1 MKKKTYLLSAVY
13 LFYVLGLSLTAIP
26 FFVLMF
32 YDIINNPEGSNIIT
46 DSILFVIATLNLL
59 LFIFLSGRLFIQWIT
74 VDEQKITAR
83 CVFCKLQELK
93 WEEVVEIRIAKF
105 EFGSPGAPAK
115 WLVFYDGK
123 EKYQGNGI
131 ITKKGYITLRYSKKR
146 EEFIKQLH
154 PEIRWNF

>member
-1 MKKKTYLLSAVY
+1 MKKVYLLSAVY
-13 LFYVLGLSLTAIP
+13 LFYSIGMLSSATLFVGFTLCAIIFGQDNPTINYAYIGLVIE
-26 FFVLMF
+26 VI
-32 YDIINNPEGSNIIT
+32 Y
-46 DSILFVIATLNLL
+46 FVIAI
-59 LFIFLSGRLFIQWIT
+59 FISGRFFIQWIT
-74 VDEQKITAR
+74 IDEQKIKAR
-83 CVFCKLQELK
+83 CIFLKLQELK

-146 EEFIKQLH
+146 EMFIKQIH
-154 PEIRWNF
+154 PEIKWVF

>member
-74 VDEQKITAR
+74 IDEQKITAR
-83 CVFCKLQELK
+83 CVFCKLQ
-93 WEEVVEIRIAKF
+93 
-105 EFGSPGAPAK
+105 
-115 WLVFYDGK
+115 
-123 EKYQGNGI
+123 
-131 ITKKGYITLRYSKKR
+131 
-146 EEFIKQLH
+146 
-154 PEIRWNF
+154 